1 MYIAFAVGEL
11 EASRYVDV
19 IGLST
24 SSAHEAVNNAAAAV
38 AKKARG
44 RMHMRVAET
53 ARFFWGRAARE
64 FCRSFAARRARGVK
78 VAQDAETPQCQRLAA
93 EVLGGN
99 CAGLKF
105 KRKAGLLESRRKTR
119 GLGNK
124 KPACFSTGGRK
135 SGDFIRIAFKS
146 GSG

>member
-1 MYIAFAVGEL
+1 M
-11 EASRYVDV
+11 
-19 IGLST
+19 
-24 SSAHEAVNNAAAAV
+24 
-38 AKKARG
+38 
-44 RMHMRVAET
+44 
-53 ARFFWGRAARE
+53 RE

-93 EVLGGN
+93 KVLGGN

-105 KRKAGLLESRRKTR
+105 KRKAGLLESRHKTR